1 MITSRMKLVTLYL
14 LGLAGMRADDVI
26 LASFPRSGST
36 WVRFV
41 LCNLISLREW
51 NGREVD
57 FALLNETMPALGA
70 NTLLA
75 RWPHSTIPRVVKTHK
90 PYRLIFRRNRCI
102 GVIRDPRDVMVS
114 FYHYQKDRRR
124 TYDGSFAEFLRD
136 EHLGLEN
143 WFRHYRSWRDHWPL
157 VVRYE
162 DLRRDTLSGV
172 RQILSVL
179 GASLPEDIVREA
191 IRRSSL
197 EEVRAVEAT
206 APGSEPKNARF
217 ARNGGI
223 RQWVSYFSEE
233 DLRYYDVLL
242 QRFEV
247 DPWMHGEE

>member
-1 MITSRMKLVTLYL
+1 MTSSRMKLLALYA
-14 LGLAGMRADDVI
+14 LGFAGMRAEDII

-51 NGREVD
+51 NGKEVE

-70 NTLLA
+70 NTLLR

-90 PYRLIFRRNRCI
+90 RYLPIFRRNRSI
-102 GVIRDPRDVMVS
+102 GIIRDPRDVMVS

-124 TYDGSFAEFLRD
+124 TYAGSFAEFLRD

-143 WFRHYRSWRDHWPL
+143 WFRHYTSWRNHWTL

-162 DLRRDTLSGV
+162 DLRRDSLSGF
-172 RQILSVL
+172 RHILSML
-179 GASLPEDIVREA
+179 GTSVPEDSVREA

-197 EEVRAVEAT
+197 EEIRGVEAT
-206 APGSEPKNARF
+206 VPGSETKNARF

-223 RQWVSYFSEE
+223 RQWLSYFSEE
-233 DLRYYDVLL
+233 DLTYCDALL
-242 QRFEV
+242 ERFEV
-247 DPWMHGEE
+247 DLWMHGEE